1 MVCVVAVTGGQTAEF
16 AAAGLDESYRP
27 TAAAGSFTPDTS
39 KTEMVVGLLR
49 QIVATAGVGVRI
61 PSERDLAR
69 DWGVARMTVRNAI
82 EVLIKAGQLDRRPG
96 AGTFVVEPPYA
107 KTLGLSSFTDD
118 MRRRGRVP
126 SNRLLEFTVIRAGA
140 DTSVRLG
147 VDDDEPIYR
156 FTRLRLADGQ
166 PIAVETTWIPAELV
180 PGLDEA
186 ALEGSLFALL
196 AERYGITPGEA
207 TSTIDAVLPDA
218 TTAAALRIGRHAPCL
233 RIRMDYLDQR
243 HHPLMAATDYYAGS
257 RYQLQ
262 ITLSGNA
269 FAPSASPGPL
279 E

>member
-1 MVCVVAVTGGQTAEF
+1 
-16 AAAGLDESYRP
+16 
-27 TAAAGSFTPDTS
+27 
-39 KTEMVVGLLR
+39 MVVRLLR
-49 QIVATAGVGVRI
+49 QLVATAGVGARI
-61 PSERDLAR
+61 PGERDLAR

-82 EVLIKAGQLDRRPG
+82 DILVRAGQLERRPG

-126 SNRLLEFTVIRAGA
+126 SSVVLSFTVRPAGS

-147 VDDDEPIYR
+147 IDEDEPVYE

-166 PIAVETTWIPAELV
+166 PIAVETNWIPVERAPALGE
-180 PGLDEA
+180 GE
-186 ALEGSLFALL
+186 LEGSLFELL
-196 AERYGITPGEA
+196 NDRYGIVPGEA

-218 TTAAALRIGRHAPCL
+218 GAASALAIGVHAPCL

-243 HHPLMAATDYYAGS
+243 RRPLMAATDLYAGT

-262 ITLSGNA
+262 ITLSASA
-269 FAPSASPGPL
+269 FSSGT
-279 E
+279 